1 MHKVYSWFS
10 SYSYYKSFVL
20 FVFKGFFLKFSIC
33 VQFRRSIL
41 VVVEVSIV
49 IIFFCMV
56 NAKRGKM
63 KYIRIILLQKACV
76 CVRVKV
82 HHITT
87 TTIAWF
93 FILFSAM
100 YKNYMLCYTT
110 LYTKIP
116 VELFY
121 SVSYSLQVFYQKSK
135 IFKINFG

>member
-1 MHKVYSWFS
+1 MFLVYINNQNKPLFFLNLMSMHKVYSWFS

-33 VQFRRSIL
+33 VYFRRSIL
-41 VVVEVSIV
+41 VVVEGSIV

-93 FILFSAM
+93 LSYFLQCTRIV
-100 YKNYMLCYTT
+100 CYALLHYT
-110 LYTKIP
+110 LKYH
-116 VELFY
+116 
-121 SVSYSLQVFYQKSK
+121 
-135 IFKINFG
+135 